1 MWCEC
6 GVRVRVRV
14 LQASRLPIYA
24 TPCPAYQ
31 LCISLFIKRT
41 WRLVAASQSTAS
53 MKACNNSSLSPSPAN
68 CDAVFVDWDGGGAFS
83 LTDMSMTR
91 TWPESASK
99 ASLRSICPSIV
110 LALRNLARLR
120 VQEPTQRNYLFFFDS
135 IPRGKPRKKV
145 LIFIRKTR
153 RN

>member
-1 MWCEC
+1 
-6 GVRVRVRV
+6 
-14 LQASRLPIYA
+14 
-24 TPCPAYQ
+24 
-31 LCISLFIKRT
+31 
-41 WRLVAASQSTAS
+41 
-53 MKACNNSSLSPSPAN
+53 
-68 CDAVFVDWDGGGAFS
+68 
-83 LTDMSMTR
+83 MSMTR

-120 VQEPTQRNYLFFFDS
+120 VQEPTHRNYFLFFDS